1 MFDPFTLKSARTRTD
16 TPRDGPLR
24 MGVQIHS
31 GGAVKA
37 RIFRATLTAAM
48 LAAVVQAFGAAIKW

>member
-1 MFDPFTLKSARTRTD
+1 MSDPSSLKPVLQWTD
-16 TPRDGPLR
+16 TPGDGPLR